1 MGRVGRGDAVGLAE
15 TRMRDSSQMGMVSD
29 LGTGPTFGAM
39 GGLLRT
45 MRATSGDYSA
55 VEHFLCAQL
64 CQIPTVDFQDQLEMP
79 DGNTR
84 QRLLLKQDER
94 IVGHVHLRF
103 REVSWGKARLLT
115 CRFGALDLLPEYR
128 SPLVI
133 TTLLREIEYLARE
146 RRAVLVQ
153 ADLAD
158 VSQRGSF
165 PAWPSNWLTTSGFEH
180 FEANPRALL
189 AEISIREAAA
199 STFHQLE
206 YSKSC
211 KATRIRPFR
220 QIELT
225 ALMKIYRSHESTGF
239 GFLKRTEGYWQW
251 LVRRSTGA
259 QILVAVDHRQSRGI
273 KQRGGK
279 IVAYAVSVGNE
290 ILEILAEPENVI
302 ATEQLLSRI
311 CADGME
317 QNFRSLCLPIADRS
331 NRLTELYA
339 ATSATNKVQKNRIQR
354 AGIACVPSAKLL
366 VRRLSPELIR
376 RWRMTQ
382 SADVEVLG
390 WGLGERACHL
400 LFTEKGVRLVNGDAG
415 PDRLICAQQIWI
427 RLLIGELNAPTAFAA
442 NLLEASTPR
451 ARSLAEILFPELP
464 VWRTAWDN
472 FINI

>member
-1 MGRVGRGDAVGLAE
+1 
-15 TRMRDSSQMGMVSD
+15 MRESSQMGMVSD
-29 LGTGPTFGAM
+29 LGTGPTFGAL
-39 GGLLRT
+39 GGPLRT

-133 TTLLREIEYLARE
+133 TTLLREIEYIARE

-158 VSQRGSF
+158 VSQQGSF

-206 YSKSC
+206 YRESC

-279 IVAYAVSVGNE
+279 IVAYAVSVGIE
-290 ILEILAEPENVI
+290 ILEILAEPEN
-302 ATEQLLSRI
+302 TR
-311 CADGME
+311 
-317 QNFRSLCLPIADRS
+317 
-331 NRLTELYA
+331 A
-339 ATSATNKVQKNRIQR
+339 A
-354 AGIACVPSAKLL
+354 
-366 VRRLSPELIR
+366 
-376 RWRMTQ
+376 
-382 SADVEVLG
+382 
-390 WGLGERACHL
+390 
-400 LFTEKGVRLVNGDAG
+400 
-415 PDRLICAQQIWI
+415 
-427 RLLIGELNAPTAFAA
+427 
-442 NLLEASTPR
+442 
-451 ARSLAEILFPELP
+451 
-464 VWRTAWDN
+464 
-472 FINI
+472 